1 MKKLTSVLALLFA
14 LILLLAVPVSA
25 SSAYQTYTYSIYGQA
40 LYSPAAYT
48 PEKSVDS
55 AYMGLT
61 TAIDDPRD
69 LVVDDEYNVYIAD
82 GKNNRIVCLDR
93 YYKVKFEITTFV
105 NEYGVPD
112 ELTSPSGLFVTKDR
126 IFVCDTDA
134 NRIVTFDR
142 NGNYLAIIPEPESE
156 LFDEGSVYKPV
167 AIAVDQYDRLYV
179 VSSTTYQGIIVM
191 TDTGMFTG
199 FIGAQKVTISA
210 WQIIW
215 RRFQTDAQKELST
228 AYVST
233 EFNNITINDEG
244 FIYVTTSSIDS
255 GKQQSAINKKS
266 KSGDYAPVKM
276 LNANG
281 DEIMRRNGFYPPS
294 GEVNVNTSSVNDGS
308 VRGAS
313 KIIDVAVGP
322 EKTWSIIDE
331 KRNKVFTYDFDGN
344 LLWAFGDSGTQL
356 GNLSS
361 IEAIAYQGDKLLILD
376 KTNDNIT
383 IYKRTEYGN
392 IVISALANE
401 NNRNYDMAID
411 DWMEILKRNS
421 NFDAAYIGIGQS
433 LYRSGEYKE
442 SLDYFKAA
450 YNTDGYSDSY
460 KEIRKN
466 WISKWILTIPLGVVL
481 ICWLCTKFSKY
492 AKKVNTR
499 AATAGG
505 KRTFKEELLYGFYVI
520 FHPFDGFWDIKHEK
534 RGSLRAGLV
543 FVAIAILTFFYQA
556 IGQGYILN
564 PFGSYTT
571 IWSQAISVLVPMAL
585 FVVSNWCLTTL
596 FEGEGSF
603 KDIIV
608 ACSYSLLPLPLL
620 IIPAT
625 ILSNVAT
632 KSETGVL
639 SLFTT
644 IAFIWVGLLLFFGT
658 MVTHDYSL
666 GKNLVTTLGTL
677 VGMAFIMFIG
687 ILFTT
692 LLGKIVSL
700 ISNIIIEINYR
711 L

>member
-25 SSAYQTYTYSIYGQA
+25 SSAYQTYTYSIYGEA

-433 LYRSGEYKE
+433 LYRSGEYEE

-481 ICWLCTKFSKY
+481 ICWLCAKFSKY

-505 KRTFKEELLYGFYVI
+505 KRTFKEELLYGFYVM

>member
-1 MKKLTSVLALLFA
+1 MKKFISVLALFFA
-14 LILLLAVPVSA
+14 LLIVFAVPVSA
-25 SSAYQTYTYSIYGQA
+25 ASAYQTYTYNISGMSIH
-40 LYSPAAYT
+40 SPAAYT
-48 PEKSVDS
+48 PIQDIDS
-55 AYMGLT
+55 NYMGLK

-69 LVVDDEYNVYIAD
+69 MVVDKELNVYIAD
-82 GKNNRIVCLDR
+82 AKNNRIVCLDR
-93 YYKVKFEITTFV
+93 YYKVKFTIEKFT
-105 NEYGVPD
+105 NEYGIPD
-112 ELTSPSGLFVTKDR
+112 ELTAPSGVFVTEDR

-142 NGNYLAIIPEPESE
+142 EGNYIAIIPEPESE
-156 LFDEGSVYKPV
+156 LFEEGSVYKPV

-191 TDTGMFTG
+191 TDKGEFTG

-210 WQIIW
+210 WDIIW
-215 RRFQTDAQKELST
+215 RRFQTKEQRELTT

-233 EFNNITINDEG
+233 EFNNISINEEG
-244 FIYVTTSSIDS
+244 FIYVTTSSIDEN
-255 GKQQSAINKKS
+255 KQQSAIRSKS

-294 GEVNVNTSSVNDGS
+294 GEVDISTSSTDGS
-308 VRGAS
+308 IRGSS
-313 KIIDVAVGP
+313 KIIDVAIGP

-361 IEAIAYQGDKLLILD
+361 IEAIAYQGDTLLILD

-383 IYKRTEYGN
+383 VYKRTEYGDV
-392 IVISALANE
+392 VISALANE
-401 NNRNYDMAID
+401 NNRNYDLAID

-421 NFDAAYIGIGQS
+421 NFDTAYIGIGDS

-442 SLDYFKAA
+442 SLEYFKAA
-450 YNTDGYSDSY
+450 YDTAGYSNSY
-460 KEIRKN
+460 KEIRKE
-466 WISKWILTIPLGVVL
+466 WISKWILTIPVGIIIIVFL
-481 ICWLCTKFSKY
+481 FSKFNKY
-492 AKKVNTR
+492 ATKINKR

-520 FHPFDGFWDIKHEK
+520 LHPFDGFWDLKHEK
-534 RGSLRAGLV
+534 RGSVRAALV
-543 FVAIAILTFFYQA
+543 FIVVTVLTFFYEA
-556 IGQGYILN
+556 IGSGYVVN
-564 PFGSYTT
+564 PFGAYTT
-571 IWSQAISVLVPMAL
+571 VWAQAISVLVPFLL
-585 FVVSNWCLTTL
+585 FAVANWCLTTL

-603 KDIIV
+603 KDIII
-608 ACSYSLLPLPLL
+608 AMSYALIPLPIL

-625 ILSNVAT
+625 IMSNVVIAT
-632 KSETGVL
+632 EVKLLNLLTSM
-639 SLFTT
+639 
-644 IAFIWVGLLLFFGT
+644 AFIWVGILLFFGT
-658 MVTHDYSL
+658 QVTHDYSL
-666 GKNLVTTLGTL
+666 GKNMLTVLGTL
-677 VGMAFIMFIG
+677 IGMIFIMFIG

-700 ISNIIIEINYR
+700 ISNIVIEITYR

>member
-433 LYRSGEYKE
+433 LYRSGEYEE

-481 ICWLCTKFSKY
+481 ICWLCAKFSKY

-543 FVAIAILTFFYQA
+543 FVAVAILTFFYQA

>member
-481 ICWLCTKFSKY
+481 ICWLCAKFSKY